1 MNEDDRTIAAGK
13 QEVVV
18 SDEEGNLCLVVL
30 AVLISKSVEVAG
42 LVQLVLEHVA
52 LADTLI

>member
-1 MNEDDRTIAAGK
+1 M
-13 QEVVV
+13 VV

-52 LADTLI
+52 LADTLIQGVPVADHWVGG